1 MQNIKCKK
9 RINRIIA
16 GLVSAAMAFTM
27 VPDVWLPVHAE
38 IVSNQIKNADIGT
51 AADRNEL
58 DKYSYTKYEFNGNTY
73 AFVENEMLW
82 NEAREVCEKLGGHL
96 TYINSEAEQEFI
108 TEITKNYYTALGG
121 WDELSEGEWTWLD
134 GSEMTFT
141 NWRSGEP
148 NNSYPHQ
155 NHLYIN
161 YSSAGKWDDGYDNRM
176 APFVCEWENDR
187 SEHNVGILSGYT
199 IFSSNINEDITLNG
213 WKSSIT
219 GGIYSGRDFICN
231 LSEFYLDGK
240 ADTVGTVTANGWKI
254 NIPEK
259 NENIE
264 AAAMPDLEEAILA
277 KAGEYTYYSESPSYI
292 QDTNI
297 INGSIMVSGDVIIS
311 GTNFEGDCYIIADGD
326 IVYNVNALN
335 TTGRLVLYSRNGNI
349 TVNGTNININGI
361 MYAPKGKVSFNAN
374 ETTVNG
380 RIWADNVNFSGSIF
394 NIKGSEDDLDLIGD
408 TDIEPPTEYS
418 VLSQGESKYGYKH
431 EFVENEWS
439 LGKDTT
445 FGPAMIELVP
455 NEYNKSGFSY
465 YRISKRLE
473 DNFSFSARFTFSIDY
488 TTSLADG
495 LAFVI
500 QTDDT
505 LAGTIGKGI
514 GYGNI
519 SPSLAVEF
527 DDYRNNEPNGNHIG
541 VMLNG
546 NCDKHYAIYDY
557 EELNNNGAV
566 HDAWIEYDGVNK
578 MLYVAAAQYDENG
591 NVHKPQ
597 QAMISYN
604 IDLNELL
611 AGQEYVYFGITSA
624 TGSSRASHKLHGVE
638 FDPSP
643 DSLYYADEP
652 VIDITVSSDKVNV
665 GEEAYFTVNATHE
678 DKIKDIGYTL
688 NGMPVTV
695 SDGKYT
701 LDTAEEGAY
710 TFEANAVTSSGKNI
724 SASATI
730 EVVNSGKPIVDLIFD
745 KDSYAEGDDVIV
757 TVTATDETGIG
768 GMALEYDGLQAEL
781 DENNS
786 YTIKKITAGKH
797 TIVGIAWNTAG
808 VVSSAE
814 YEITINPKGSEP
826 ADELTLD
833 AEIDTSKIK
842 VGEPFDINITA
853 KGGVGKKKISCT
865 VNNESIEVI
874 DSKASYT
881 PAQAGTYEIVISA
894 VDEAGSIVTKTIT
907 LTVSESGAGTG
918 EKTVTVTL
926 IINNDRLNDGEH
938 NEAKVG
944 DEVSVFV
951 EIKNLSDDEIESL
964 VVTVNGE
971 EIILDADK
979 KAVYIPEKAGEYLF
993 NAVLTAKDGNVS
1005 DLKYML
1011 YVTES
1016 GSGEDTDEPDES
1028 ELFVEITSPDD
1039 VKEIT
1044 APTDII
1050 GSAKGSGL
1058 VKYTLE
1064 YAPAGT
1070 NEFASICESTEAVDG
1085 GVLGQLD
1092 PTMLRNGY
1100 YDIRLTGYTGKAH
1113 KSDIV
1118 TVYVTGQMKIGNFSI
1133 AFQDMDVNVP
1143 GLALTVVRG
1152 YDSRDKAK
1160 SGDFGYGWNLSMT
1173 SADISESGKPSEN
1186 WSQTQ
1191 GGGMVTTFRFTEDK
1205 AHEVSIDWGS
1215 GKTEKFRMALSPNS
1229 SLTPITA
1236 GITVSYKAQ
1245 KGTKSTLEPINKGV
1259 SALVY
1264 SDNILMYAD
1273 GTPYAPAGYKLTKQ
1287 DGTVYY
1293 FDADGNVTK
1302 IIDTN
1307 GSTIEMTYDGII
1319 HSDGKSIN
1327 YNRDNKGRITSI
1339 VSPTGK
1345 TVEYTYDNNGDL
1357 TAVKD
1362 VSGYVTKFEYDDH
1375 YITNIIDPRGVSV
1388 SRNIYDDNGRLIKTI
1403 DSDGNE
1409 TAYDHDIDGRQEVIT
1424 DRNGNIT
1431 LYVYDDNGNVLSQ
1444 TDPNG
1449 NTVKNSYDP
1458 NGNLDKTVDA
1468 LGNVTDYGYSESGN
1482 LLTLTD
1488 AEGHTVNNS
1497 YNSKGQLTSINAM
1510 GINTITVAYDDK
1522 GNTTS
1527 TTDALGNDIDYSY
1540 DSKGQLTS
1548 VTDEI
1553 GSYMNMTYDS
1563 NGNVISATNGA
1574 GTTTQ
1579 FTYDADGN
1587 CTSKTL
1593 TYTSEE
1599 GVKSVT
1605 ENYFYDAAGNLI
1617 KIIDSEGNV
1626 TATEYNSMGKVSSAT
1641 DEKGR
1646 KTSYDYDDF
1655 GNLVKITYPD
1665 NTTETFTYDREGN
1678 NLSATD
1684 RMGRTVTMKY
1694 DKVGNLISKTYP
1706 NGAGVSY
1713 VYDAN
1718 YNLVS
1723 ETSASGG
1730 VTYYEY
1736 DKIGRNTAIIDAL
1749 GNRTTFFYNAKS
1761 QLESMTDPMGRTY
1774 TYSYDDNGNRIKTT
1788 YPDGT
1793 SVSSVYD
1800 ARGRVT
1806 RQSDQH
1812 GYNTYYVY
1820 DGADRLVRVTNA
1832 QGVSTSYTY
1841 DEVGNMTTVTD
1852 GNGNVTAYAYD
1863 DFGRVIKT
1871 TNALG
1876 NSAYTTY
1883 DKSGNVLTS
1892 TDYAGSLTSYTYD
1905 SLDRV
1910 SSKTTPDGT
1919 VNYTYTADGK
1929 ISTVTDST
1937 GTTMFTYDLM
1947 DGLKRVDYPDGN
1959 YVEYSYD
1966 NACRLTKVTTPFG
1979 STSYEY
1985 DLLDRLT
1992 KVVDRNG
1999 YATVYEYDANGNRT
2013 AVHYANGLTVTYDY
2027 DLLNRLICEK
2037 TVDNEDNVVVQY
2049 TYTLGAAGE
2058 RKSVTELDRTVEYTY
2073 DSLYRL
2079 TSETITE
2086 GEKVTVYT
2094 YAYDNVSNRILKTE
2108 NGAATEYVYNA
2119 LNQLVSDSETSYEY
2133 DLNGNLVRVI
2143 GSAQSALYEYNAENK
2158 LVRATVQNGVLV
2170 TEETYTYDYSGNRTS
2185 KTTHRSDGVTEYV
2198 KYLNDNSS
2206 LTNVL
2211 AEIDENGTAKCVYTI
2226 GADLVSQ
2233 ERSGKT
2239 SIYLYDGHGSVVGLA
2254 NENGKVTDTYAYDA
2268 FGNLLKSTG
2277 STKNHYRYC
2286 GEQFDETTGLYY
2298 LRARYMDT
2306 STGRFISQDSYA
2318 GSISEP
2324 VSLHKYLYAN
2334 SNPVMYSDPSG
2345 YASLADHLA
2354 ALKGQAELAI
2364 TEIMHNQTA
2373 MAIFISIKGG
2383 IVGAAFA
2390 FCDTITK
2397 NQYTMEEL
2405 WLNVIVGAVAG
2416 IIFGYIGGL
2425 IANRIILMFLSGAGV
2440 FFGARA
2446 AIDSFANGETRQ
2458 GGFRAAT
2465 TILGAMAWWK
2475 QFGVLFKNVW
2485 TKIFGFKNIGNF
2497 RNSAIGHIFYGEIN
2511 RRGAATGYHYEGM
2524 PGSKGEVI
2532 PETRSTPNSNGVYTG
2547 KVSVN
2552 DMPKTGNNGVS
2563 SFFPEK
2569 MSAQEVVN
2577 SINQAYNNRQFVQGT
2592 RNTYIGY
2599 DANGMEIK
2607 MFIDM
2612 STGEIISAFPVY

>member
-73 AFVENEMLW
+73 AFIENEMLW

-96 TYINSEAEQEFI
+96 AYINSEAEQEFI

-161 YSSAGKWDDGYDNRM
+161 YSGTGKWDDGYDNRM
-176 APFVCEWENDR
+176 APFVCEWENNR

-277 KAGEYTYYSESPSYI
+277 RAGEYTYYSESPSYI

-326 IVYNVNALN
+326 IVYNINALN

-361 MYAPKGKVSFNAN
+361 MYAPKGKVSFNSN

-408 TDIEPPTEYS
+408 TDIETPTEYS

-566 HDAWIEYDGVNK
+566 HDTWIEYDGVNK

-591 NVHKPQ
+591 NVNRPQ

-652 VIDITVSSDKVNV
+652 VIDITASSDKVNV

-688 NGMPVTV
+688 NGMPVTA
-695 SDGKYT
+695 SDGKYI
-701 LDTAEEGAY
+701 LDTAEEGTY

-757 TVTATDETGIG
+757 TVTATDETGIA

-786 YTIKKITAGKH
+786 YTVKKITAGKH

-808 VVSSAE
+808 AVSSAE
-814 YEITINPKGSEP
+814 YEITISPKGSEP
-826 ADELTLD
+826 ADELTLN

-853 KGGVGKKKISCT
+853 KGGVGEKTISCT
-865 VNNESIEVI
+865 VNNESIPVI

-894 VDEAGSIVTKTIT
+894 VDEAGSSVTKTIT

-964 VVTVNGE
+964 VVTVNGK

-1011 YVTES
+1011 YVTEN

-1028 ELFVEITSPDD
+1028 ELFVDITSPED

-1070 NEFASICESTEAVDG
+1070 DEFSAIREGTEAVDG

-1100 YDIRLTGYTGKAH
+1100 YDIRLTGYMGKAH

-1191 GGGMVTTFRFTEDK
+1191 GGGMVTTFRFTENK

-1245 KGTKSTLEPINKGV
+1245 RGTKSTLEPINKT
-1259 SALVY
+1259 SAALIY
-1264 SDNILMYAD
+1264 NDDTLMYAD

-1307 GSTIEMTYDGII
+1307 GSTIEMTYDGVI

-1362 VSGYVTKFEYDDH
+1362 VSGYVTRFEYDAH

-1388 SRNIYDDNGRLIKTI
+1388 SRNIYDDSGRLIKTI

-1409 TAYDHDIDGRQEVIT
+1409 IVYDHDIDGRQEVIT
-1424 DRNGNIT
+1424 DRNGNVT

-1449 NTVKNSYDP
+1449 NTVNNSYDS

-1468 LGNVTDYGYSESGN
+1468 LGNVTDYGYSESGD

-1579 FTYDADGN
+1579 FTYDTDGN

-1665 NTTETFTYDREGN
+1665 NTTEAFIYDREGN

-1694 DKVGNLISKTYP
+1694 DKVGNLVSKTYP

-1749 GNRTTFFYNAKS
+1749 GNRTTFYYNARS

-1820 DGADRLVRVTNA
+1820 DGADRLIRVTNA
-1832 QGVSTSYTY
+1832 QGISTSYTY
-1841 DEVGNMTTVTD
+1841 DEVGNMTSVTD
-1852 GNGNVTAYAYD
+1852 GNGNVTTYAYD
-1863 DFGRVIKT
+1863 DFGRVVKT

-1892 TDYAGSLTSYTYD
+1892 TDYAGNVTSYTYD
-1905 SLDRV
+1905 SLDRL
-1910 SSKTTPDGT
+1910 SSKTNNDGT
-1919 VNYTYTADGK
+1919 VSFAYTADGK
-1929 ISTVTDST
+1929 ISTVTDNSGVT
-1937 GTTMFTYDLM
+1937 SFTYDNM
-1947 DGLKRVDYPDGN
+1947 DGLTRVDYPDGN
-1959 YVEYSYD
+1959 YVSYSYD

-1992 KVVDRNG
+1992 RVVDRNG

-2013 AVHYANGLTVTYDY
+2013 AVHYANGFTTTYEY

-2037 TVDNEDNVVVQY
+2037 TVDNRDNVVVQY
-2049 TYTLGAAGE
+2049 IYTLGAAGE
-2058 RKSVTELDRTVEYTY
+2058 RKSVTELDRTVEYSY

-2119 LNQLVSDSETSYEY
+2119 LNQLVSDSDSGTTYEY
-2133 DLNGNLVRVI
+2133 DLNGNLIRVI
-2143 GSAQSALYEYNAENK
+2143 GSAQSTLYEYNSENK
-2158 LVRATVQNGVLV
+2158 LVKATVQNGVLV
-2170 TEETYTYDYSGNRTS
+2170 TEESYTYDYEGNRTS

-2211 AEIDENGTAKCVYTI
+2211 AEIDSEGSVQAYYTI
-2226 GADLVSQ
+2226 GADLISQ
-2233 ERSGKT
+2233 ERDGNVSV
-2239 SIYLYDGHGSVVGLA
+2239 YLYDGHGSVVGLA
-2254 NENGKVTDTYAYDA
+2254 NESGIVTDTYCHDA
-2268 FGNLLKSTG
+2268 FGNLLKSKG
-2277 STKNHYRYC
+2277 STKNCYRYC

-2318 GSISEP
+2318 GSISDP

-2334 SNPVMYSDPSG
+2334 SNPVTYSDPSG
-2345 YASLADHLA
+2345 YMSMAGLAVRGAVIGALSGLIVPNAVSIIRNLVTTGEFKSDLSPMQNLANILNGVIFGALFGICAATFIAYGIIAGVAVSINFSLAYGCYIDGQNAAAAGQWDIAICSWFFCLFYLITGFTTISLA
-2354 ALKGQAELAI
+2354 
-2364 TEIMHNQTA
+2364 NV
-2373 MAIFISIKGG
+2373 SICGSS
-2383 IVGAAFA
+2383 
-2390 FCDTITK
+2390 
-2397 NQYTMEEL
+2397 ES
-2405 WLNVIVGAVAG
+2405 AVDENSTPQKRMTWNE
-2416 IIFGYIGGL
+2416 FQH
-2425 IANRIILMFLSGAGV
+2425 ANRGKYNKAEMSKAWKAYNQSFLN
-2440 FFGARA
+2440 
-2446 AIDSFANGETRQ
+2446 DSIVQ
-2458 GGFRAAT
+2458 D
-2465 TILGAMAWWK
+2465 
-2475 QFGVLFKNVW
+2475 
-2485 TKIFGFKNIGNF
+2485 
-2497 RNSAIGHIFYGEIN
+2497 HIHG
-2511 RRGAATGYHYEGM
+2511 
-2524 PGSKGEVI
+2524 
-2532 PETRSTPNSNGVYTG
+2532 
-2547 KVSVN
+2547 N
-2552 DMPKTGNNGVS
+2552 DMNCPRTN
-2563 SFFPEK
+2563 
-2569 MSAQEVVN
+2569 
-2577 SINQAYNNRQFVQGT
+2577 Y
-2592 RNTYIGY
+2592 GY
-2599 DANGMEIK
+2599 VLVDK
-2607 MFIDM
+2607 
-2612 STGEIISAFPVY
+2612 STGEILKFGETTMPNSRYSKAYLNSINAEMKILLSGSKEEIHYWQYDMNNYFKYKYGEYPPEVRSKNGW